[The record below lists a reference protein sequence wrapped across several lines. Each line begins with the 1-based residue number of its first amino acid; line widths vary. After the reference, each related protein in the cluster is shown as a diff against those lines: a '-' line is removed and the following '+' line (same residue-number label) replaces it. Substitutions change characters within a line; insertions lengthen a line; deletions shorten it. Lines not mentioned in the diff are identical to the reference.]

1 VQEPPVRSS
10 AEPLEFRD
18 VTKRYPGSDDPA
30 VDGLSLK
37 VPAGEICVLVGPS
50 GCGKT
55 TAMRMVN
62 RMIDITSGDIL
73 LGGRSVKER
82 KPEELR
88 RNIGYVIQQIG
99 LFPHRTIGENIAT
112 VPALLGWSKARM
124 ASRVDEL
131 LELVGLPTEMKKRYP
146 GQLSGG
152 QRQRVGVARALAV
165 DPPVMLMDEPFGA
178 IDPINRER
186 LQNEFLRLQA
196 ELRKTIVFVTHD
208 IDEAI
213 KMGDRIAVLQV
224 GGKLAQ
230 YAPPAELLT
239 APANAFVEDFVGAD
253 RALKRLALQRVRD
266 IDLWTVA
273 TCRAGEQTTDV
284 RARVADADLDIPLLV
299 DEERRPVGWL
309 SERGLTGERVRPE
322 LRSPAEPIVEL
333 DDILRDALSDLLAR
347 ESMYGPVVDAGG
359 HVVGALSI
367 QAISHAIGHARDE
380 VPGAAERVDAAEPA
394 PAPAPAGLE
403 PAPAEPAGES

>member
-1 VQEPPVRSS
+1 MGDTSERST

-18 VTKRYPGSDDPA
+18 ATKRYPGSSEPA

-37 VPAGEICVLVGPS
+37 VSAGEICVLVGPS

-124 ASRVDEL
+124 AARAEEL
-131 LELVGLPTEMKKRYP
+131 IELVGLPREMLKRYP
-146 GQLSGG
+146 AQLSGG

-239 APANAFVEDFVGAD
+239 APASSFVEDFVGAD

-273 TCRAGEQTTDV
+273 TCRAGEPV
-284 RARVADADLDIPLLV
+284 GALRERLADADLDIPLLV
-299 DEERRPVGWL
+299 DAEQKPVGWL

-367 QAISHAIGHARDE
+367 QAISHAIGHARDD
-380 VPGAAERVDAAEPA
+380 VRGAADRVDSDRA
-394 PAPAPAGLE
+394 PE
-403 PAPAEPAGES
+403 PAEPAGDP

>member
-1 VQEPPVRSS
+1 MQAQSVRSS

-18 VTKRYPGSDDPA
+18 VTKRYPGSGEPA
-30 VDGLSLK
+30 VDGLTLE

-82 KPEELR
+82 KPDELR
-88 RNIGYVIQQIG
+88 RHIGYVIQQIG
-99 LFPHRTIGENIAT
+99 LFPHRTIADNVAT
-112 VPALLGWSKARM
+112 VPALLGWNRARIT
-124 ASRVDEL
+124 ARVDEL
-131 LELVGLPTEMKKRYP
+131 LELVGLDPRAMRDRYP
-146 GQLSGG
+146 AQLSGG

-213 KMGDRIAVLQV
+213 KMGDRIAIMQV

-230 YAPPAELLT
+230 YAPPAELLM
-239 APANAFVEDFVGAD
+239 APADAFVEDFVGAD

-266 IDLWTVA
+266 IDLWSVA
-273 TCRAGEQTTDV
+273 TCVAGEPTAAV
-284 RARVADADLDIPLLV
+284 RARVAEADLDIPLLV
-299 DEERRPVGWL
+299 DAERRPLGWL

-322 LRSPAEPIVEL
+322 LRSTAEPIVEL
-333 DDILRDALSDLLAR
+333 DDILRDALSDLLAA
-347 ESMYGPVVDAGG
+347 ESMYGPVVDARG

-367 QAISHAIGHARDE
+367 QVISHAVGGASAQ
-380 VPGAAERVDAAEPA
+380 VPSASERAESISQPA
-394 PAPAPAGLE
+394 HGDDS
-403 PAPAEPAGES
+403 GG